1 MIPEL
6 FHFRWFV
13 RIVSITIFICAA
25 TYVSALIYVIL
36 NYNGTMPDY
45 PVDCAIV
52 FGAAVGKGS
61 TPGPGITRRVQAA
74 AELYKKSY
82 VKKIFMSGGKGSEWV
97 SSEAEVMRKVGM
109 LEGIDPEDIVIED
122 KSRST
127 WENIKYSKALMDGS
141 DCNEEVCPTNPE
153 GRSRVYDCTAKVGI
167 SDRYHLARI
176 RLLARKQGIDD
187 FQTHPSEVNAPL
199 PFETF
204 STLREALGVIY
215 YIIN

>member
-13 RIVSITIFICAA
+13 RIVSLTIFICAT

-61 TPGPGITRRVQAA
+61 TPGPGITRRVQTAS
-74 AELYKKSY
+74 ELYKKSY
-82 VKKIFMSGGKGSEWV
+82 VKKIFMSGGKGREWV
-97 SSEAEVMRKVGM
+97 ESEAEVMRKVGM

-127 WENIKYSKALMDGS
+127 WENIKFTKPLLKS
-141 DCNEEVCPTNPE
+141 E
-153 GRSRVYDCTAKVGI
+153 VYDCTAIVGI

-176 RLLARKQGIDD
+176 SLLARKQGIDG
-187 FQTHPSEVNAPL
+187 FQTHPSVVKAPL
-199 PFETF
+199 PFETI

-215 YIIN
+215 YVINTPE